1 MATSKRAMTADEFMM
16 LRDDGFSHE
25 LVRGE
30 LRRYPFSGFFHG
42 IVGSRIICSIGLQ
55 LRARDLGG
63 QTVAKVGF
71 QLANDH
77 VRAPDVSYIV
87 QERIDALV
95 GNSYYFPGPPDL
107 AIEIL
112 ESGDR
117 PEDVAEKILD
127 LLEAGCIAVITADT
141 RTHSV
146 HIHRSSTDVVT
157 LTESDVLEIPELIP
171 GWSMPVADIFSL
183 D

>member
-1 MATSKRAMTADEFMM
+1 MATAKSTMTADEFMM
-16 LRDDGFSHE
+16 VRDDGFSHE

-42 IVGSRIICSIGLQ
+42 TVGSRIISSIVLH
-55 LRARDLGG
+55 LRAHDLGG

-95 GNSYYFPGPPDL
+95 GDSYYFPGPPDL

-141 RTHSV
+141 RNHSV

-157 LTESDVLEIPELIP
+157 LTESDTLEVPDVIP